1 MSRDDLPRAGFP
13 RIIATLGTTTDDP
26 AVLAAMVAAGM
37 GMARI
42 NSAYASLDELRQ
54 RVGLAHAAGVPVMLD
69 LKGPQLRIECT
80 TEKRDEHGNLTTVP
94 CRYPVAQGEVIC
106 VGFEHGPVHFN
117 STFDLDPGDV
127 VTFDNG
133 TIRTRVIDPA
143 ARGFAPPENAVLL
156 EVIDAG
162 AGKLAPRVGANVP
175 GRRLDVPQLSGRDL
189 QTIALGVEL
198 HVGWYALSFV
208 RDAADVLHLDAA
220 LRRAGDAAAGLT
232 IKIEEQGGIDRLES
246 IVEAARGTARPLAV
260 MIARGDLFVELPW
273 SRLPAIQADLLQRCR
288 ALGVPAIVATGLL
301 LSMQHSPVPARS
313 EVCDVAAAAS
323 ADSFLLSDETSNSK
337 FPVAAVRALAEL
349 IAVYGGRS

>member
-1 MSRDDLPRAGFP
+1 MSRVEIP

-54 RVGLAHAAGVPVMLD
+54 RVGLAQAAGVPVMLD

-80 TEKRDEHGNLTTVP
+80 TEKRDEHGNVATVP
-94 CRYPVAQGEVIC
+94 CRYPVTQGEVIC
-106 VGFEHGPVHFN
+106 VGFERGPVHFN
-117 STFDLDPGDV
+117 YSFDLDPGDV

-143 ARGFAPPENAVLL
+143 ARGFAPPEDAVLL
-156 EVIDAG
+156 EVLDAG
-162 AGKLAPRVGANVP
+162 GGKLAPRMGANVP
-175 GRRLDVPQLSGRDL
+175 GKRLEVPQLSHRDL
-189 QTIALGVEL
+189 DSLALGVEL
-198 HVGWYALSFV
+198 HVAWYALSFV
-208 RDAADVLHLDAA
+208 RDAADVGHLDDA
-220 LRRAGDAAAGLT
+220 LRHAGDLAAGLT
-232 IKIEEQGGIDRLES
+232 IKIEEQSGIDHLEE
-246 IVEAARGTARPLAV
+246 IVEAARGTGRPVAV

-273 SRLPAIQADLLQRCR
+273 ARLPAIQADLLRRCR
-288 ALGVPAIVATGLL
+288 ALDVPAIVATGLL

-323 ADSFLLSDETSNSK
+323 ADGFLLSDETSNSK